1 METLKARLGRLMD
14 CPNPR
19 LCIAVLEIGPTRPRV
34 SIWFREGGM
43 DAVYLLFP
51 TDDFDALRPIFV
63 ERYGKPTATRT
74 EMVQNRMG
82 AKFRNEILEWTGQ
95 RAYVFL
101 RRYSDELTEGL
112 GAIGTK
118 AGLEAH
124 EKERKQQTEKGKKD
138 L

>member
-82 AKFRNEILEWTGQ
+82 AKSEMRFLSGQ
-95 RAYVFL
+95 VRGPTSSY
-101 RRYSDELTEGL
+101 
-112 GAIGTK
+112 GAIRTS
-118 AGLEAH
+118 
-124 EKERKQQTEKGKKD
+124 
-138 L
+138 